1 MTTGLTCSTK
11 LSELLTTLWTSPV
24 FGTSFSA
31 RLTKPMFTTIDR
43 IYQRCADDLLA
54 ILAQAR
60 PELDEAARRALVDQ
74 VAPKSV
80 AFCGLLTVDEVD
92 DPERCAAT
100 AIATALV
107 YLADQTI
114 DRGDDV
120 MLWVLERLSRTDRL
134 RSHGAPSGGQTDRYL
149 ALLGGMVQQVNLIAR
164 PEDRFELLHLLID
177 DTLVREARVLRL
189 NQIFLQEDADVFWE
203 QYAQELAE
211 QVVMNA
217 GFIAVAAM
225 NYSVL
230 RHTRPQLP
238 PLALVLP
245 GKPPIAAALKAGS
258 AACRIFDEVGDR
270 VIDQGVTRWGA
281 FCINPCNQRDPR
293 FLNAL
298 CDSMGLVCQ
307 EARCNLLD
315 AFSAG
320 NFSAV
325 IDQTTAFVR
334 DRYAAIPANLWSE
347 YGPFLRLSQRVL
359 EAGWVNL
366 IGDEWLIDNLGA
378 REVTLRKD
386 RLDDPDPPFLKVA
399 QQIAQHRRQLRPE
412 Q

>member
-1 MTTGLTCSTK
+1 MTTRLPRSTK
-11 LSELLTTLWTSPV
+11 LNELLTMLWAS
-24 FGTSFSA
+24 
-31 RLTKPMFTTIDR
+31 PMFGNSFPAPLSEPMRTTIER
-43 IYQRCADDLLA
+43 IYQHCADALLV

-60 PELDEAARRALVDQ
+60 PELDEQARRALVDQ

-80 AFCGLLTVDEVD
+80 AFCGLLAVDEVD
-92 DPERCAAT
+92 DAERCAAT

-120 MLWVLERLSRTDRL
+120 MLWVLERLSCSDHL
-134 RSHGAPSGGQTDRYL
+134 RPHGAPSADQAERYL

-164 PEDRFELLHLLID
+164 PEDRFELLHFLIN

-189 NQIFLQEDADVFWE
+189 NQRFLQGDEGAFWE
-203 QYAQELAE
+203 RYAGELAE

-230 RHTRPQLP
+230 RQARPQLP
-238 PLALVLP
+238 SLSLVLP
-245 GKPPIAAALKAGS
+245 GEPPVAAALRAGS

-270 VIDQGVTRWGA
+270 VIDQGGTRWGG

-298 CDSMGLVCQ
+298 CDSMGMVEP
-307 EARCNLLD
+307 EARRNMLA

-320 NFSAV
+320 DFSAV

-334 DRYAAIPANLWSE
+334 SQYAAIPANLWDE
-347 YGPFLRLSQRVL
+347 YGAFLRLSQRVL

-366 IGDEWLIDNLGA
+366 IGDELLIDNLGA
-378 REVTLRKD
+378 Q
-386 RLDDPDPPFLKVA
+386 RLA
-399 QQIAQHRRQLRPE
+399 QNRPLVRCC
-412 Q
+412 